1 MRCNAIGWQI
11 DDSSKFE
18 KQFVTR
24 KIAFFAYLI
33 WPLGD
38 AKSKKKKMIIIY
50 KKKKK
55 MTRIHRGFND
65 RRFPT
70 WNLLHQTHHVYIATV
85 GGDRAP
91 PGDAWAELKLNQSAS
106 R

>member
-1 MRCNAIGWQI
+1 MTHQN
-11 DDSSKFE
+11 SKSNLSPE
-18 KQFVTR
+18 
-24 KIAFFAYLI
+24 
-33 WPLGD
+33 
-38 AKSKKKKMIIIY
+38 
-50 KKKKK
+50 K

-70 WNLLHQTHHVYIATV
+70 WNLQHQTHHVYIATV

>member
-1 MRCNAIGWQI
+1 
-11 DDSSKFE
+11 
-18 KQFVTR
+18 
-24 KIAFFAYLI
+24 
-33 WPLGD
+33 
-38 AKSKKKKMIIIY
+38 
-50 KKKKK
+50 